1 MVKEVGV
8 HMKWMTLTVMSEV
21 QINMI
26 HRNSAKQKLLTV
38 LQNRQII
45 VNGTARERKKN
56 RFQPKRAKQS
66 RS

>member
-21 QINMI
+21 QINTI

-45 VNGTARERKKN
+45 VNGTARERKK
-56 RFQPKRAKQS
+56 K
-66 RS
+66 